1 MSESLTFSIQKM
13 EYEGLDREI
22 KRTMRRSARDA
33 VQLGYMLR
41 QMVEKKI

>member
-22 KRTMRRSARDA
+22 KRTSAAGLHAEADGGKKD
-33 VQLGYMLR
+33 LGGC
-41 QMVEKKI
+41 I